1 MTGNFP
7 NPAIRRPLFPPANPK
22 PRLHKSF
29 FRLHKSQ
36 IGVLS

>member
-7 NPAIRRPLFPPANPK
+7 DPATRRPLSPPANPR

-29 FRLHKSQ
+29 FRLYKSQ
-36 IGVLS
+36 IGVLP

>member
-7 NPAIRRPLFPPANPK
+7 DPAIRRPLFPPANPK

-29 FRLHKSQ
+29 FRLYKSQ